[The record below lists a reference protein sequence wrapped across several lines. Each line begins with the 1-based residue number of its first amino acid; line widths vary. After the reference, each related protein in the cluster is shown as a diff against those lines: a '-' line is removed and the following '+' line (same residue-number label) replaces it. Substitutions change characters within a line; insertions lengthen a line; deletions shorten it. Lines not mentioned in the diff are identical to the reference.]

1 MSLTD
6 VKVEISFNVPGF
18 GAGPFI
24 LDNSSF
30 GILGSSAL
38 SDFEFLDVTQYVKS
52 VQTSRGRSRQLDYFS
67 TGSASV
73 VFNNIGREFDPL
85 NESSPF
91 YPGIK
96 PRGFLRIT
104 AKSKPVFYGV
114 INDWDNDYSISNN
127 DVAVAVCSEPS
138 SILANQVLTAFTPSA
153 QLSGQRV
160 NAVLERSEVNYIG
173 GREVSAGSSTLG
185 AYAVSAD
192 TNVLNYFRQIER
204 SEAGQLYVSSSG
216 DIVFKGRGEQGNIE
230 GLLFSDDGSGI
241 PYQTLKNE
249 FGDELLYN
257 FVRCT
262 SPAGAEQIKSDTT
275 SIELYQI
282 SQLSFADL
290 LNSSTNEVAALA
302 SIYLSQFKDPKPRLT
317 GFSVQ
322 LRSLSD
328 EDMGFVLNLDLT
340 DWVDVKKSFVSGTP
354 SSITQTSFVS
364 GVSHQITPDSH
375 IVNFNI
381 ESILGTYFL
390 VLGDDPLGKLDSGM
404 LDFG

>member
-1 MSLTD
+1 M
-6 VKVEISFNVPGF
+6 KVEISFNIPGF

-38 SDFEFLDVTQYVKS
+38 SDLQFLDVTQYVMS
-52 VQTSRGRSRQLDYFS
+52 LQTNRGRSRQLDYFS

-104 AKSKPVFYGV
+104 AKSIPVFYGV

-138 SILANQVLTAFTPSA
+138 SILANQVLSAFTPSQ
-153 QLSGQRV
+153 QLSGARV
-160 NAVLERSEVNYIG
+160 NAVLDRAEVNYIG
-173 GREVSAGSSTLG
+173 GREISVGSSTLG

-192 TNVLNYFRQIER
+192 TNVLNYLRQIER
-204 SEAGQLYVSSSG
+204 SEAGRLYVSSSG
-216 DIVFKGRGEQGNIE
+216 DIVFKGRGDQGE
-230 GLLFSDDGSGI
+230 VDGLLFSDDGLGI

-257 FVRCT
+257 YVRCT
-262 SPAGAEQIKSDTT
+262 SPAGAEQIKSDAT

-282 SQLSFADL
+282 SQLSFTDL
-290 LNSSTNEVAALA
+290 LNSSTTQVAAIA

-322 LRSLSD
+322 LLSLSNF
-328 EDMGFVLNLDLT
+328 DMQSVLRLDLV

-354 SSITQTSFVS
+354 SSITQTSYVS
-364 GVSHQITPDSH
+364 GISHQITPDSH
-375 IVNFNI
+375 TVNFNI
-381 ESILGTYFL
+381 ESTVGTYFV
-390 VLGDDPLGKLDSGM
+390 VLGDDPLGALDSGM

>member
-38 SDFEFLDVTQYVKS
+38 SDFEFLDVTQYVMS
-52 VQTSRGRSRQLDYFS
+52 LQTNRGRSRQLDNFNA
-67 TGSASV
+67 GSASV

-85 NESSPF
+85 NVSSPF

-104 AKSKPVFYGV
+104 AKSIPVFYGV
-114 INDWDNDYSISNN
+114 INDWDIDYSIVNN
-127 DVAVAVCSEPS
+127 DVAVAVCSEPF
-138 SILANQVLTAFTPSA
+138 SILANQLLTAFTPSA
-153 QLSGQRV
+153 QLSGARV
-160 NAVLERSEVNYIG
+160 DTVLNRTEVNYIG
-173 GREVSAGSSTLG
+173 GRDISTGSSTLG
-185 AYAVSAD
+185 AYAVPAD
-192 TNVLNYFRQIER
+192 TNVLNYLRQIER
-204 SEAGQLYVSSSG
+204 SEAGRLYVSSSG
-216 DIVFKGRGEQGNIE
+216 NIIFKGRGEQGNIE
-230 GLLFSDDGSGI
+230 GLLFSDDGLGI

-249 FGDELLYN
+249 FGDEMLYN
-257 FVRCT
+257 YVRCT
-262 SPAGAEQIKSDTT
+262 SPAGAEQIKSDTK

-282 SQLSFADL
+282 SQLSFDNL
-290 LNSSTNEVAALA
+290 LNSSTTEVASIAL
-302 SIYLSQFKDPKPRLT
+302 IYLSQFKEPNPRLT

-328 EDMGFVLNLDLT
+328 FDMESVLNLDLT
-340 DWVDVKKSFVSGTP
+340 DWVDVKKTFASGSP
-354 SSITQTSFVS
+354 ASITQTSFIS
-364 GVSHQITPDSH
+364 GVSHQVTPDSH

-381 ESILGTYFL
+381 EQTEGTYFL
-390 VLGDDPLGKLDSGM
+390 ILGDDPLGALDSGM